1 MSHVEA
7 GADVAARPTGTPGRP
22 DTATPEHPPGGVLSA
37 PYRALTLGSVS
48 VILLIAFEAMAVG
61 TAMPAAAAQLDGLG
75 LYAFAFA
82 AFFTTSLLGMVLSGQ
97 WCDRTGPV
105 APVVTGIG
113 IFCGGLLLAGGAQTM
128 FMLILGRAGQGFGSG
143 LIIVALYVVV
153 RRAYPDHLRPSALA
167 AFASA
172 WVVPAMVGPVIS
184 GTITE
189 RFGWRWVF
197 LGITVLVLLPLLVM
211 LPAMRRSASGPT
223 EDGPRG
229 RFDGR
234 GLRLAGAIAIGAAL
248 LQFGGQ
254 ELRWWSL
261 VPAVIGAALLVPS
274 AVRLLPTGTFRS
286 ARGMPSA
293 ILLRGIV
300 SASFLSAESF
310 VPLLLVTQR
319 GLSYTQAGL
328 AIAAGG
334 LTWALGSF
342 TQSRPA
348 AEPHRLPLMRVGTV
362 LVPIGVAGTALVL
375 LEAVP
380 VWLPVI
386 TLALACYGMGLI
398 ISSVGVLILR
408 FSEPA
413 QVGGN
418 ISSLQVCDALAN
430 VVTLTVVGS
439 AFAALGGSTAALA
452 EGERAADAQIAPGA
466 FLVVYVVTTLM
477 ALAAIPVAGRLIPRD
492 APKRDA
498 VPAAGVDAAR
508 AGDTGA
514 DGPATEGP
522 AAGDTGR
529 AEADSDG
536 VTVVRDAT
544 GRSTPPGPAPGPIP
558 PVD

>member
-7 GADVAARPTGTPGRP
+7 GADAARAAGTPGQPGQPGRP
-22 DTATPEHPPGGVLSA
+22 ATAIPEHPPGGVLSA

-97 WCDRTGPV
+97 WCDRGGPV
-105 APVVTGIG
+105 APVVTGIA
-113 IFCGGLLLAGGAQTM
+113 IFCAGLLLAGGAQTM
-128 FMLILGRAGQGFGSG
+128 LMLILGRAGQGFGSG

-172 WVVPAMVGPVIS
+172 WVIPSMVGPVIS
-184 GTITE
+184 GTVTE

-197 LGITVLVLLPLLVM
+197 LGITVLVVLPLLAM
-211 LPAMRRSASGPT
+211 LPPMRRAASGPT
-223 EDGPRG
+223 PGEPPG

-261 VPAVIGAALLVPS
+261 VPAVIGAALLAPS

-293 ILLRGIV
+293 ILLRGLV

-348 AEPHRLPLMRVGTV
+348 AEPHRLLLMRVGTV
-362 LVPIGVAGTALVL
+362 LVPVGVATTPLVL

-398 ISSVGVLILR
+398 ISSVGVLVLR

-452 EGERAADAQIAPGA
+452 EGEGAADAQIAPGA
-466 FLVVYVVTTLM
+466 FLVVYVVTTVL
-477 ALAAIPVAGRLIPRD
+477 ALVAIPVAGRLIPRD
-492 APKRDA
+492 AAGDGTGSAPG
-498 VPAAGVDAAR
+498 AAPTRTDAA
-508 AGDTGA
+508 D
-514 DGPATEGP
+514 
-522 AAGDTGR
+522 
-529 AEADSDG
+529 ADSDG
-536 VTVVRDAT
+536 TTVVRDAT
-544 GRSTPPGPAPGPIP
+544 GRSTPPGPAPRPGP
-558 PVD
+558 